1 MANASVNTMDLR
13 SDRLAVLCAVVD
25 AGGFSR
31 AAGKLGMT
39 QSSVSQA
46 IAALERDIGEPLF
59 ARVGRQAVL
68 TEAGRLLDQHAR
80 RVLEEL
86 GQAREALFARREV
99 VSGTLRLGT
108 SDTFATYLLPAVF
121 SEFRASYPDVDLK
134 LDNRPSPAIAARVAA
149 RELDLGVVS
158 LPLPVSLVP
167 AAQSIT
173 QVPLSRQ
180 RDVVI
185 VPRRHALSG
194 RARLKPVELAAFPL
208 LLLDASTALRAWLDR
223 HFAAASVEPHVVME
237 TSSVEVLK
245 RLVERGFGVSVIPE
259 LALDPRD
266 RLKAIPLVG
275 VERQRWVGL
284 VLPPGPSRATRAFV
298 DLARRRLQRSVG

>member
-1 MANASVNTMDLR
+1 MDLR
-13 SDRLAVLCAVVD
+13 SDRLAVLVAVVD

-46 IAALERDIGEPLF
+46 IAALERDVGEPLF
-59 ARVGRQAVL
+59 ARAGRQAVL
-68 TEAGRLLDQHAR
+68 TEAGRLIEEHAR
-80 RVLEEL
+80 RVLDEL
-86 GQAREALFARREV
+86 AGAREAFFARRDV

-121 SEFRASYPDVDLK
+121 SEFRASYPDVDLR
-134 LDNRPSPAIAARVAA
+134 LDHRPSPAIAARVAS
-149 RELDLGVVS
+149 RELDVGVVS
-158 LPLPVSLVP
+158 LPLPVALVP

-173 QVPLSRQ
+173 QVPLVRQ

-185 VPRRHALSG
+185 VPRRHVLAG
-194 RARLKPVELAAFPL
+194 RARLKPVELAELPL
-208 LLLDASTALRAWLDR
+208 LLLDASTGLRAWLDR
-223 HFAAASVEPHVVME
+223 HFADASVEPRVVME

-259 LALDPRD
+259 LALEPRD
-266 RLKAIPLVG
+266 RLRAIPLVG

-284 VLPPGPSRATRAFV
+284 VVPPGPSRASRAFV
-298 DLARRRLQRSVG
+298 ELACRRLRRPRA